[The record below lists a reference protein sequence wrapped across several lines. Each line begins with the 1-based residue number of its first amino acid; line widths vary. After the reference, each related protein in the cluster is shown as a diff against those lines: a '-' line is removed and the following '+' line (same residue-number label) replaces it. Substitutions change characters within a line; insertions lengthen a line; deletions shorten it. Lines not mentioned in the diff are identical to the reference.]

1 MIFRCKR
8 RILDEQVEAARAE
21 AEKSRQ
27 ALERDREH
35 VVIPLA
41 RWRDRNHF
49 ADLIRASLIEGRGP
63 G

>member
-1 MIFRCKR
+1 MIFRR
-8 RILDEQVEAARAE
+8 RRRMLNEQVEAARAE

-27 ALERDREH
+27 SLERDREH
-35 VVIPLA
+35 VVTPLA

-49 ADLIRASLIEGRGP
+49 ADLIRASLIEGKGS